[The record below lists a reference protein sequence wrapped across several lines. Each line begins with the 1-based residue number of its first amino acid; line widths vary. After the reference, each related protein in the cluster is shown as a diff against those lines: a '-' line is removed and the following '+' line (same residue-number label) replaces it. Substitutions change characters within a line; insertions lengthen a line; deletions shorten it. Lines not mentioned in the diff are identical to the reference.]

1 MASHLLQKCVGAR
14 PDEVFEDF
22 FPDGIAALRLSLES
36 RRIWAAT
43 TNGRLC
49 LLTAAGQRLREAF
62 AYHGLRLLAAS
73 HGSDLAVAVRNE
85 ASLIGIGPDLRPE
98 WESRVTGRI
107 TSLAISPAGGHIAF
121 ATDSSRI
128 HLMTSERREIARIET
143 RRPVEHLQFL
153 CESPQV
159 LAATE
164 VGQITR
170 YDLAGKVL
178 QDEQLMSQVGDM
190 AVSESGRRIFLAA
203 FNHGVQVCDLDGTQL
218 GIFAVDGIPAK
229 VACSVTRERVAVW
242 TMEQRL
248 FWMTFDGNVLW
259 AGDFAADPLV
269 HIAMPAL
276 GDGLILASRS
286 GCLLSCRWE

>member
-22 FPDGIAALRLSLES
+22 FPDGIAALRLSLET
-36 RRIWAAT
+36 RRIWVAT
-43 TNGRLC
+43 ANGRLC
-49 LLTAAGQRLREAF
+49 LLSPTGERLREAF
-62 AYHGLRLLAAS
+62 ACQGLRLLAVA
-73 HGSDLAVAVRNE
+73 HGSDLAAGVRND
-85 ASLIGIGPDLRPE
+85 ASLMAIGPDLKPE

-128 HLMTSERREIARIET
+128 HLMTAERREIARIET

-153 CESPQV
+153 METPQL

-170 YDLAGKVL
+170 YDLAGRVL
-178 QDEQLMSQVGDM
+178 HDEQLMSQVGDM
-190 AVSESGRRIFLAA
+190 AISESGRRIFLAA
-203 FNHGVQVCDLDGTQL
+203 FNHGVQVCDLDGGQL

-229 VACSVTRERVAVW
+229 VACSVTRDRVAVW

-248 FWMTFDGNVLW
+248 FRMTFDGNVLW

-269 HIAMPAL
+269 HFAMQAT
-276 GDGLILASRS
+276 GDGLLLASQS
-286 GCLLSCRWE
+286 GCLLHCRWD

>member
-22 FPDGIAALRLSLES
+22 FPDGIAALRLSLET
-36 RRIWAAT
+36 RRIWVAT
-43 TNGRLC
+43 ANGRLC
-49 LLTAAGQRLREAF
+49 LLAASGERLRESF
-62 AYHGLRLLAAS
+62 TFQGLRLLATA
-73 HGSDLAVAVRNE
+73 HATNLAAAVRND
-85 ASLIGIGPDLRPE
+85 ASLMAIGPDLKPE

-121 ATDSSRI
+121 GTDSSRI
-128 HLMTSERREIARIET
+128 HLMTTERREIARIET

-153 CESPQV
+153 MESPQL

-164 VGQITR
+164 VGQVTR

-178 QDEQLMSQVGDM
+178 HDEQLMSQVGDM
-190 AVSESGRRIFLAA
+190 AVSESGQRIFLAA
-203 FNHGVQVCDLDGTQL
+203 FNHGVQVCDLDGSQL

-229 VACSVTRERVAVW
+229 VACSVNRERVAVW

-248 FWMTFDGNVLW
+248 FWMTFDGTVLW
-259 AGDFAADPLV
+259 AGDFATDPLV
-269 HIAMPAL
+269 HFVMPAL
-276 GDGLILASRS
+276 GEGLILASQS
-286 GCLLSCRWE
+286 GCLLHCRWT

>member
-22 FPDGIAALRLSLES
+22 FPDGIAALRLSLET
-36 RRIWAAT
+36 RRIWVAT
-43 TNGRLC
+43 ANGRLC
-49 LLTAAGQRLREAF
+49 LLSAAGERLRESF
-62 AYHGLRLLAAS
+62 TCQGLRLLAAA
-73 HGSDLAVAVRNE
+73 HTGDLAVAVRHD
-85 ASLIGIGPDLRPE
+85 ASLMTIGPDLKPE

-107 TSLAISPAGGHIAF
+107 TSLAISPAGGHLAF

-128 HLMTSERREIARIET
+128 HLMTTERRELARIDT

-153 CESPQV
+153 IESPQV

-164 VGQITR
+164 VGQVTR
-170 YDLAGKVL
+170 YDLSGKVL
-178 QDEQLMSQVGDM
+178 HDEQLMSQVGDM

-203 FNHGVQVCDLDGTQL
+203 FNHGVQVCDLDGSQL

-248 FWMTFDGNVLW
+248 FWMTFDGTVLW
-259 AGDFAADPLV
+259 AGDFASDPLV
-269 HIAMPAL
+269 HFVLPAL
-276 GDGLILASRS
+276 GEGLILASQS
-286 GCLLSCRWE
+286 GCLLHCRWA